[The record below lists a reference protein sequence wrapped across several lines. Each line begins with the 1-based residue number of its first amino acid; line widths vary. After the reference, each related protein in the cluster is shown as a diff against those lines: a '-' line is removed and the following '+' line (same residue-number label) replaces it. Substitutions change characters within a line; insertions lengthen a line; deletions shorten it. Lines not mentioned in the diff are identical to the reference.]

1 MSEVPAVPAEPI
13 TAPADVTATETP
25 AAEVLTPD
33 VAADAAKWKALAR
46 KHEDQAKANADK
58 AKRFDALEEA
68 NKTELERV
76 TARAEAAEK
85 AAADREAQLLRVQIA
100 AAKGVPADLIA
111 GSTQDELE
119 ASADAL
125 LAFKGVAPV
134 VPDAAG
140 LGAVGTPIGG
150 AKQVTEAELA
160 AMSTRE
166 IKQARKDG
174 RLVRL
179 LGAAT

>member
-13 TAPADVTATETP
+13 TPTDAPATETL
-25 AAEVLTPD
+25 AAEVPPTD
-33 VAADAAKWKALAR
+33 TAAEAAKWKALSR
-46 KHEDQAKANADK
+46 KHEEAAKANADK
-58 AKRFDALEEA
+58 AKAYDAAQEA
-68 NKTELERV
+68 NKTELEKA

-85 AAADREAQLLRVQIA
+85 AVADKAAELLRVTIA
-100 AAKGVPADLIA
+100 AEGQVPANLIA
-111 GSTQDELE
+111 GSTEDEMRDSL
-119 ASADAL
+119 AAL

-160 AMSTRE
+160 AMSPRE
-166 IKQARKDG
+166 IQQARKDG